1 MTRCNR
7 VFTLMTLSL
16 IAIAAGCG
24 GGGGDEAAPAGGEAA
39 PSAGYFKVDPAKAAT
54 ITGKINLEGDPP
66 KVRPINMSAELDCKE
81 LHTGAVMP
89 EVVVAKDGKL
99 QNVFVWVKSGLGD
112 KKFEVSSEP
121 VRLNQKGCVY
131 VPHVLGLQTNQ
142 LIKIANSDPMTHNV
156 HPLPK
161 KNREWNKSQS
171 PGASELEYR
180 FPRVELKLAVKCNIH
195 PWMRSYIHV
204 VEHPFFAVT
213 GADGTFEI
221 KGLPAGAYTIEAVH
235 ERLGE
240 QEISVTVGDA
250 ESKDVELTFKSS

>member
-1 MTRCNR
+1 MTRCNK
-7 VFTLMTLSL
+7 VFALMTVSL

-24 GGGGDEAAPAGGEAA
+24 GGDEAAAPAGGEAA
-39 PSAGYFKVDPAKAAT
+39 PSADYFKVDPAKAAT

-81 LHTGAVMP
+81 LHAGAVMP
-89 EVVVAKDGKL
+89 EVIVAKDGKL

-121 VRLNQKGCVY
+121 ARLNQKGCVY

-161 KNREWNKSQS
+161 VNREWNKSQS

-180 FPRVELKLAVKCNIH
+180 FPRAELKLAIKCNIH
-195 PWMRSYIHV
+195 PWMRSYLHV

-221 KGLPAGAYTIEAVH
+221 KGLPAGDYTIEAVH

-250 ESKDVELTFKSS
+250 ESKDVELTFKAS